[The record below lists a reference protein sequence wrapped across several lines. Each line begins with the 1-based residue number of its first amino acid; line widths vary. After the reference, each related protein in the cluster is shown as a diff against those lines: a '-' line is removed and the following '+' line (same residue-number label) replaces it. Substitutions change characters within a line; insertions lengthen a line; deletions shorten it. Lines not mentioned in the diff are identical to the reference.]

1 MRKKT
6 SGKSAVTVFEL
17 RNDSGQALDRV
28 LAGEHLTIT
37 RGGQLVAELS
47 PLSIP
52 TNLAVLK
59 KRATQLKAIDPTSL
73 RNDLEGLVDPQPLFA
88 GEFFGKPE

>member
-28 LAGEHLTIT
+28 LAGELLTVI
-37 RGGQLVAELS
+37 RDGQPVAEMS
-47 PLSIP
+47 PISIP
-52 TNLAVLK
+52 AGLSALK
-59 KRATQLKAIDPTSL
+59 TRASKLNAIDPVLL
-73 RNDLEGLVDPQPLFA
+73 RNDLEELVEP
-88 GEFFGKPE
+88 

>member
-28 LAGEHLTIT
+28 LAGELLTVI
-37 RGGQLVAELS
+37 RDGQPVAEMS
-47 PLSIP
+47 PISIP
-52 TNLAVLK
+52 AGLSTLK
-59 KRATQLKAIDPTSL
+59 TRATKLKAIDPISL
-73 RNDLEGLVDPQPLFA
+73 RNDLEELVEP
-88 GEFFGKPE
+88 

>member
-28 LAGEHLTIT
+28 LAGELLTVI
-37 RGGQLVAELS
+37 RDGQPVTEMS
-47 PLSIP
+47 PISIP
-52 TNLAVLK
+52 AGLSALK
-59 KRATQLKAIDPTSL
+59 TRASKLNAIDPVLL
-73 RNDLEGLVDPQPLFA
+73 RNDLEELVEP
-88 GEFFGKPE
+88 